1 MGQRVKHVSVV
12 IVNFNAGDFLL
23 ECVRRVFASES
34 VAVDVYLSDNA
45 SSDLSIQKLKRSPLG
60 QDPRLHLIE
69 NTENLGFAKGN
80 NITLSCI
87 KSDFILFLNPDCY
100 IESDTLYSM
109 LTTMENYPEVG
120 IAGCLIQNFDGS
132 EQVGCRR
139 YIPTPWRSFVQIFK
153 LDRFFK
159 NDPRFFNF
167 NMNKEPL
174 PFGPVFVEAISGAF
188 MLVRQEALAQVGPL
202 DEDYFMH
209 CEDLDWCVRFTQKNF
224 KILFV
229 PNVVIQHAKGI
240 SSQTR
245 PLRVEYYKHKGM
257 GRFYLKFFK
266 KEHSLAFLIFIF
278 AAIWGLFVLKATKL
292 SIKKIGRLFSSCTKH

>member
-1 MGQRVKHVSVV
+1 MKHVSVV
-12 IVNFNAGDFLL
+12 IVNYNAGSFLL
-23 ECVRRVFASES
+23 ECVRRVLASES

-45 SSDLSIQKLKRSPLG
+45 STDTSLNQLKRSTLIR
-60 QDPRLHLIE
+60 DPRLHLIE

-80 NITLSCI
+80 NVTLSCI

-100 IESDTLYSM
+100 IETDTIYSM
-109 LTTMENYPEVG
+109 LTTMEHYPEAG
-120 IAGCLIQNFDGS
+120 MAGCLIQNFDGT

-139 YIPTPWRSFVQIFK
+139 YIPTPWRSFVQILK
-153 LDRFFK
+153 LDQLFK

-174 PFGPVFVEAISGAF
+174 PFGPVAVEAISGAF
-188 MLVRQEALAQVGPL
+188 MLVRRTALEAVGPL
-202 DEDYFMH
+202 DEGYFMH
-209 CEDLDWCVRFTQKNF
+209 CEDLDWCLRFTQKEF

-257 GRFYLKFFK
+257 VRFYLKFFK
-266 KEHSLAFLIFIF
+266 KEYSFAFLLLIFC
-278 AAIWGLFVLKATKL
+278 AIWSLFLIKAVKI
-292 SIKKIGRLFSSCTKH
+292 SAKKILKWLHLST